1 MLMAAC
7 TGRLDLS
14 IAGLFGAGKSRAAPV
29 LLVGMLIVNPDV
41 KVLVICK
48 ENSAA
53 GHSYSYSSAR
63 RRQHQFLHDWVGWLV
78 MKNILP
84 TVPN

>member
-1 MLMAAC
+1 MEYARLHYDDLPTAITAMLMAAC

-14 IAGLFGAGKSRAAPV
+14 IAGLFGAGKSRAAAV
-29 LLVGMLIVNPDV
+29 LLIGMLIVNPDV

-53 GHSYSYSSAR
+53 R
-63 RRQHQFLHDWVGWLV
+63 FFVQL
-78 MKNILP
+78 
-84 TVPN
+84 